1 MNVEK
6 AINKKSLKTTSPIPS
21 TVGEQCISPLNS
33 HSLKS
38 PSVSRVPI
46 SQPINAL
53 KEEPL
58 STMQHLVPISL
69 I

>member
-1 MNVEK
+1 MNVERV
-6 AINKKSLKTTSPIPS
+6 INKKSLKTTSP
-21 TVGEQCISPLNS
+21 TQLMVGEQCISPLNS

-53 KEEPL
+53 KVE
-58 STMQHLVPISL
+58 
-69 I
+69 